1 MFKNITYMQFPK
13 NLADRAVVE
22 QGLRPIEDP
31 APTELRC
38 VGFTPVLPDD
48 ERLLVRAPAGYLLAM
63 EIRER
68 KLPAA
73 VVAKEVRKR
82 AEAREVVGKKALRR
96 LHDEVFAELLPRAL
110 IHSRRVDIWI
120 HPEQGVMAVDAA
132 SSALC
137 EQVCRELREILA
149 TFPATYPSPQESIA
163 LRLRHVAEGG
173 DFALQALGATTA
185 TLWLAD
191 DASQARFKEWEAAA
205 QEVENLLASDMNP
218 ERMSV
223 TVAGLMQ
230 AVLDTDMRLRSVKLL
245 DDGVDQYEQM
255 EDHARFVSWLLSL
268 TWTTLS
274 NEFECHDSPP
284 PINEDLA

>member
-1 MFKNITYMQFPK
+1 MFKNITFMQFPRD
-13 NLADRAVVE
+13 LAASEDVE
-22 QGLRPIEDP
+22 RGLQPIEDP

-48 ERLLVRAPAGYLLAM
+48 ERLLVRAPEGYLLAM

-110 IHSRRVDIWI
+110 IHSRRVDIWV

-149 TFPATYPSPQESIA
+149 AFPATYPRPQESIP
-163 LRLRHVAEGG
+163 LRLCLVASGG
-173 DFALQALGATTA
+173 DFTHQALGATTA
-185 TLWLAD
+185 TLWLAAD
-191 DASQARFKEWEAAA
+191 ERQARFKEWEPDYEIGA
-205 QEVENLLASDMNP
+205 LLASGMYP

-223 TVAGLMQ
+223 SVGGMVQ

-245 DDGVDQYEQM
+245 DDGVDRYEEM
-255 EDHARFVSWLLSL
+255 EDHARFVSWLLNL
-268 TWTTLS
+268 TWQTLHS
-274 NEFECHDSPP
+274 EFKCHDSPP

>member
-1 MFKNITYMQFPK
+1 MFKNITYMQFPRD
-13 NLADRAVVE
+13 LAASEDVE
-22 QGLRPIEDP
+22 RELQPIEDP

-48 ERLLVRAPAGYLLAM
+48 ERLLVRAPEGYLLAM

-82 AEAREVVGKKALRR
+82 AEQREVVGKKALRR

-110 IHSRRVDIWI
+110 IHSRRVDIWV

-149 TFPATYPSPQESIA
+149 TFPATYPQPQESIA
-163 LRLRHVAEGG
+163 LRLRHVAEGNY
-173 DFALQALGATTA
+173 FEQARLAPTPA
-185 TLWLAD
+185 VLWLAN
-191 DASQARFKEWEAAA
+191 DASQARFREWEAAA
-205 QEVENLLASDMNP
+205 QEVENLLDNGLHP

-223 TVAGLMQ
+223 SVGGLMQ

-245 DDGVDQYEQM
+245 DGGVDKYEEM
-255 EDHARFVSWLLSL
+255 EDHARFVSWLLNL
-268 TWTTLS
+268 TWQTLHS
-274 NEFECHDSPP
+274 EFNCYDSPP
-284 PINEDLA
+284 PITEDLA

>member
-1 MFKNITYMQFPK
+1 MFKNITFMQFPK

-22 QGLRPIEDP
+22 QGLQPIEDP
-31 APTELRC
+31 TPTELRST
-38 VGFTPVLPDD
+38 GFTPVLPDD
-48 ERLLVRAPAGYLLAM
+48 ERLLVRAPVGYLLAM

-82 AEAREVVGKKALRR
+82 AEARDVVGKKALRR

-149 TFPATYPSPQESIA
+149 TFPATYPSPQESIT
-163 LRLRHVAEGG
+163 LRLRLVAYGG
-173 DFALQALGATTA
+173 DFNNQYLGATTA
-185 TLWLAD
+185 TLWLAAD
-191 DASQARFKEWEAAA
+191 ERQARFKEWEPDEEIGA
-205 QEVENLLASDMNP
+205 LLASGRYP
-218 ERMSV
+218 ERMSISV
-223 TVAGLMQ
+223 GGMMQ
-230 AVLDTDMRLRSVKLL
+230 AVLDTDMRLRGVKLL
-245 DDGVDQYEQM
+245 DEGADKYQEL

-268 TWTTLS
+268 TWQTLHS
-274 NEFECHDSPP
+274 EFNCHDSPP
-284 PINEDLA
+284 PITEDLA

>member
-1 MFKNITYMQFPK
+1 MFKNITFMQFPR
-13 NLADRAVVE
+13 NWAASDDVE
-22 QGLRPIEDP
+22 RGLQPIEDP
-31 APTELRC
+31 APIELRR

-48 ERLLVRAPAGYLLAM
+48 ERLLVRAPVGYLLAM

-96 LHDEVFAELLPRAL
+96 LHDEVFTELLPRAL
-110 IHSRRVDIWI
+110 IHSRRVDVWI

-137 EQVCRELREILA
+137 EQVCLKLREILA
-149 TFPATYPSPQESIA
+149 TFPAIYPSPQGSIS
-163 LRLRHVAEGG
+163 LRLRHVAEG
-173 DFALQALGATTA
+173 DSFEQARLAPTGAV
-185 TLWLAD
+185 LWLESAER
-191 DASQARFKEWEAAA
+191 QARLKEWTPDN
-205 QEVENLLASDMNP
+205 VVSDLLSEGLHP

-230 AVLDTDMRLRSVKLL
+230 AVLDTGMRLRSVKLL
-245 DDGVDQYEQM
+245 DGGVDKYEEM
-255 EDHARFVSWLLSL
+255 EDHARFVSWLLNL
-268 TWTTLS
+268 TWQTLHS
-274 NEFECHDSPP
+274 EFNCYDSPP

>member
-22 QGLRPIEDP
+22 QGLRHAEDP
-31 APTELRC
+31 APTELRR

-48 ERLLVRAPAGYLLAM
+48 ERLLVPAPLGYLLAM

-82 AEAREVVGKKALRR
+82 AEQRKVVGKKALRR

-110 IHSRRVDIWI
+110 IHSRRVGIWV
-120 HPEQGVMAVDAA
+120 HPEHGVMAVDAA

-149 TFPATYPSPQESIA
+149 TFPATYPSPQESIS
-163 LRLRHVAEGG
+163 LRLRLVAEGG
-173 DFALQALGATTA
+173 GFQLPSLAPSGAVLWLGA
-185 TLWLAD
+185 D
-191 DASQARFKEWEAAA
+191 ERQARLKEWFPD
-205 QEVENLLASDMNP
+205 EVVRDLLSEGLRP

-223 TVAGLMQ
+223 SVGGMMQ
-230 AVLDTDMRLRSVKLL
+230 AVLDTYMR
-245 DDGVDQYEQM
+245 
-255 EDHARFVSWLLSL
+255 
-268 TWTTLS
+268 
-274 NEFECHDSPP
+274 
-284 PINEDLA
+284 

>member
-1 MFKNITYMQFPK
+1 MFKNITFMQFPR
-13 NLADRAVVE
+13 NWAASNDVE
-22 QGLRPIEDP
+22 RGLHPIEDP
-31 APTELRC
+31 APTELRR

-48 ERLLVRAPAGYLLAM
+48 ERLLVRAPVGYLLAM

-137 EQVCRELREILA
+137 EQVCCELREILA
-149 TFPATYPSPQESIA
+149 TFPATYPSPQGSIA
-163 LRLRHVAEGG
+163 LRLRLVASGG
-173 DFALQALGATTA
+173 SFNIQALGATTA
-185 TLWLAD
+185 TLWLESD
-191 DASQARFKEWEAAA
+191 ERQARLKEWFPD
-205 QEVENLLASDMNP
+205 EVVRDLLSEGLCP

-223 TVAGLMQ
+223 SVGGLMQ

-255 EDHARFVSWLLSL
+255 EDHARFVSWLLNL
-268 TWTTLS
+268 TWQTLHS
-274 NEFECHDSPP
+274 EFNCYDSPP
-284 PINEDLA
+284 PITEDLA

>member
-1 MFKNITYMQFPK
+1 MFKNITFMQFPR
-13 NLADRAVVE
+13 NWAASDDVE
-22 QGLRPIEDP
+22 RGLHPIEDP
-31 APTELRC
+31 APTELRR

-48 ERLLVRAPAGYLLAM
+48 ERLLVRAPVGYLLAM

-149 TFPATYPSPQESIA
+149 SFPATYPQPQESIA
-163 LRLRHVAEGG
+163 LRLRLVARGG
-173 DFALQALGATTA
+173 DFNNQHLAPTPAV
-185 TLWLAD
+185 LWLETD
-191 DASQARFKEWEAAA
+191 GRQARLKEWSPDN
-205 QEVENLLASDMNP
+205 VVSDLLSEGLHP

-245 DDGVDQYEQM
+245 DGGVDKYEEM
-255 EDHARFVSWLLSL
+255 EDHARFVSWLLNL
-268 TWTTLS
+268 TWQTLHS
-274 NEFECHDSPP
+274 EFNCYDSPP

>member
-1 MFKNITYMQFPK
+1 MFKNITFMQFPK
-13 NLADRAVVE
+13 NLADHAVVE
-22 QGLRPIEDP
+22 QGLQPVDDP

-48 ERLLVRAPAGYLLAM
+48 ERLLVRAPVSYLLAM

-82 AEAREVVGKKALRR
+82 AEQREVASKKALRR

-110 IHSRRVDIWI
+110 IHSRRVGIWI

-149 TFPATYPSPQESIA
+149 TFPATYPQPQESIA
-163 LRLRHVAEGG
+163 LRLRHVAKG
-173 DFALQALGATTA
+173 DYFEQARLASTGAV
-185 TLWLAD
+185 LWLAAD
-191 DASQARFKEWEAAA
+191 ERQARLKEWAPDD
-205 QEVENLLASDMNP
+205 VVGDLLSEGLHP

-223 TVAGLMQ
+223 SVGGLMQ

-245 DDGVDQYEQM
+245 DEGVDQYAQM
-255 EDHARFVSWLLSL
+255 EDHARFVSWLLNL
-268 TWTTLS
+268 TWQTLRS
-274 NEFECHDSPP
+274 EFNCYDSPP
-284 PINEDLA
+284 PINEDPA

>member
-1 MFKNITYMQFPK
+1 MFKNITFMQFPR
-13 NLADRAVVE
+13 NWAASDDVE
-22 QGLRPIEDP
+22 RGLQPIEDP
-31 APTELRC
+31 APTELR
-38 VGFTPVLPDD
+38 VAGFTPVLPDD
-48 ERLLVRAPAGYLLAM
+48 ERLLVRAPVGFLLAM

-96 LHDEVFAELLPRAL
+96 LHDEVFTELLPRAL
-110 IHSRRVDIWI
+110 IHSRRVDIWV

-149 TFPATYPSPQESIA
+149 SFPATYPQPQESIA
-163 LRLRHVAEGG
+163 LRLRHVAEGNY
-173 DFALQALGATTA
+173 FEQARLAPTGAV
-185 TLWLAD
+185 LWLEAD
-191 DASQARFKEWEAAA
+191 ERQARLKEWSPDD
-205 QEVENLLASDMNP
+205 VVSDLLSEGLHP

-223 TVAGLMQ
+223 SVGGLMQ

-245 DDGVDQYEQM
+245 DGGVDKYEEM
-255 EDHARFVSWLLSL
+255 EDHARFVSWLLNL
-268 TWTTLS
+268 TWQTLHS
-274 NEFECHDSPP
+274 EFNCYDSPP
-284 PINEDLA
+284 PITEDLA

>member
-1 MFKNITYMQFPK
+1 MFKNITFMQFPR
-13 NLADRAVVE
+13 NWAASNDVE
-22 QGLRPIEDP
+22 RGLHPIEDP
-31 APTELRC
+31 APTELRR

-48 ERLLVRAPAGYLLAM
+48 ERLLVRAPVGYLLAM

-137 EQVCRELREILA
+137 EQVCCELREILA
-149 TFPATYPSPQESIA
+149 TFPATFPLPQESIT
-163 LRLRHVAEGG
+163 LRLRLVASGG
-173 DFALQALGATTA
+173 SFNLQPLGATTV
-185 TLWLAD
+185 TLWLAAD
-191 DASQARFKEWEAAA
+191 ERQARFKEWEPDEEIGA
-205 QEVENLLASDMNP
+205 LLASGMYP

-223 TVAGLMQ
+223 SVGGLMQ

-255 EDHARFVSWLLSL
+255 EDHARFVSYLLGL
-268 TWTTLS
+268 AWTTLS

>member
-1 MFKNITYMQFPK
+1 MFKNITFMQFPR
-13 NLADRAVVE
+13 NWAASNDVE
-22 QGLRPIEDP
+22 RGLHPIEDP
-31 APTELRC
+31 APTELRR
-38 VGFTPVLPDD
+38 VGFTPALPDD
-48 ERLLVRAPAGYLLAM
+48 ERLLVRAPVGYLLAM

-149 TFPATYPSPQESIA
+149 SFPATYPSPQESIA

-173 DFALQALGATTA
+173 VFTLQALGATTA
-185 TLWLAD
+185 TLWLAAD
-191 DASQARFKEWEAAA
+191 ERQARFKEWEPDDEIGA
-205 QEVENLLASDMNP
+205 LLASGMYP

-223 TVAGLMQ
+223 SVGGLMQ
-230 AVLDTDMRLRSVKLL
+230 AVLDTYMRLRSVKLL
-245 DDGVDQYEQM
+245 DGGVDKYEEM
-255 EDHARFVSWLLSL
+255 EDHERFVSWLLNL
-268 TWTTLS
+268 TWQTLHS
-274 NEFECHDSPP
+274 EFNCYDSPP
-284 PINEDLA
+284 PIAEDLA